1 MVMSEKQHKIMAKPL
16 PAILDE
22 LDESIQELRE
32 TIKEA
37 KEAIAEANVATREA
51 RAAGESAGERAKQIA
66 TEGIGKMGRDLA
78 DTEAKLRNEILSA
91 QSEMLQQ
98 LVDVRAVANAA
109 LNEHR
114 AFRAAI
120 VRGLN
125 FTGEEINKNEQ

>member
-16 PAILDE
+16 PTILDE

-37 KEAIAEANVATREA
+37 KEAIAEANMATREA
-51 RAAGESAGERAKQIA
+51 RAAGESAAERAKQIA
-66 TEGIGKMGRDLA
+66 TEGIGKMTRDLA
-78 DTEAKLRNEILSA
+78 DVEGKLRNDILSA
-91 QSEMLQQ
+91 QSAMLQQ
-98 LVDVRAVANAA
+98 LVDIRAVANAA

-114 AFRAAI
+114 AFRGAI

-125 FTGEEINKNEQ
+125 FTGEEINKNE